1 MNSLE
6 NRANIINIISTY
18 HHSFAGGSK
27 NTSRLLHYLS
37 QNGCDVEA
45 FFFETP
51 QYFTYT
57 ESPVRT
63 HTLSSS
69 GIHSEVIDPNLIKN
83 YSITDN
89 IVNRLLST
97 QDPILFGANLF
108 PYCNILLD
116 SKIQLA
122 YLQKRNPKL
131 IVHPVGSDIWQ
142 VGTQL
147 KSRVKWLLENP
158 LVDSVVTYSENF
170 VSEIKEYF
178 NIEREINVLPPVLER
193 EKFFPLSSIEISERR
208 KSLGLNDDVFVI
220 HHHSSMRKI
229 KCPEIVLDIAK
240 KAAQLIS
247 ENCILIM
254 TGPIPHE
261 EISSLDLWLDSST
274 SNDLFEYKTELPNL
288 TVYWTGVLSNV
299 EYLMQVA
306 NVELNASLHDSF
318 NLALMEAMACAVPV
332 VTSDAVG
339 ISKHITKANGGFCFP
354 VKKLKF
360 DDLNEVLQ
368 SDKSKK
374 KLFDID
380 FAVSAIER
388 IAKERAAAKLR
399 GQEAARYVEEEFSLK
414 KVTQEFYK
422 HIN

>member
-1 MNSLE
+1 MK
-6 NRANIINIISTY
+6 RNIISSY

-27 NTSRLLHYLS
+27 NTSRLLHYLA
-37 QNGCDVEA
+37 QNGCNVEA
-45 FFFETP
+45 YFFETP

-57 ESPVRT
+57 ESPVKT
-63 HTLSSS
+63 HTLSSI
-69 GIHSEVIDPNLIKN
+69 GIHSEVIDSNLIKN
-83 YSITDN
+83 YSVTDK
-89 IVNRLLST
+89 IVTSLQNT
-97 QDPILFGANLF
+97 QSPILFGANLF

-116 SKIQLA
+116 AKIQLA
-122 YLQKRNPKL
+122 QLQQSNPKL
-131 IVHPVGSDIWQ
+131 IIHPVGSDIWQ
-142 VGTQL
+142 VGTKL

-178 NIEREINVLPPVLER
+178 NIDREINILPPVLER
-193 EKFFPLSSIEISERR
+193 ERFFPLGSIEISERR
-208 KSLGLNDDVFVI
+208 KSLGLNDDMFII

-229 KCPEIVLDIAK
+229 KCPEIVLDIAQ

-247 ENCILIM
+247 DKCVLIM

-261 EISSLDLWLDSST
+261 EISSLDLRLDSST
-274 SNDLFEYKTELPNL
+274 PNDHFEYKTELANL

-299 EYLMQVA
+299 EYLLQLA
-306 NVELNASLHDSF
+306 DVEVNASLHDSF

-339 ISKHITKANGGFCFP
+339 ISKHIIKANAGFCFP
-354 VKKLKF
+354 VKKLMF
-360 DDLNEVLQ
+360 DDLNEVLEL
-368 SDKSKK
+368 DKSKK
-374 KLFDID
+374 SLFDID
-380 FAVSAIER
+380 FAVSAIES
-388 IAKERAAAKLR
+388 IAKDRAAAKLK

-422 HIN
+422 HLN